1 MQYSAERV
9 RLQRFHDDVHVVRHC
24 DKAIDYISVAV
35 ELIEA
40 LYNDLLDAPIPEK
53 T

>member
-1 MQYSAERV
+1 MQDFAERV
-9 RLQRFHDDVHVVRHC
+9 RLQRFHDDVHMVRHY
-24 DKAIDYISVAV
+24 DKGIDHILVAI
-35 ELIEA
+35 ELIEV